1 MTTTRTGAV
10 AALLLTAVLSGCD
23 STSDDAAAT
32 SSAVQA
38 PSVSASAAPST
49 EVDATM
55 QIACSVT
62 GGEPT
67 SSCTA
72 RVTRNWGED
81 GTTLVEVSKPDGYTR
96 ALFFRGTTPYGA
108 DSAESDGS
116 AGFDFTVTRDG
127 DASAIEFG
135 PERYIVPDAFVLG
148 N

>member
-1 MTTTRTGAV
+1 MTTTRRTVAV
-10 AALLLTAVLSGCD
+10 VALLLTAVLSGCD
-23 STSDDAAAT
+23 STSDDAAPT
-32 SSAVQA
+32 SSATQAA
-38 PSVSASAAPST
+38 PSVSAAPGT
-49 EVDATM
+49 EADATM

-72 RVTRNWGED
+72 RVTRNWGDD
-81 GTTLVEVSKPDGYTR
+81 GTTLVEVSKPDGYRR

-127 DASAIEFG
+127 DASVIVFG